1 MRQSPKEPA
10 EQTSATLVLLFRSVI
25 PRLLALPLLTVLL
38 QLIVI
43 E

>member
-10 EQTSATLVLLFRSVI
+10 EQTSATLVLFIRTFTPGVLI
-25 PRLLALPLLTVLL
+25 LLLLTVLL

>member
-1 MRQSPKEPA
+1 MRRLAKEPA
-10 EQTSATLVLLFRSVI
+10 EQSAAALVLFIRTFALGVLILLLFAI
-25 PRLLALPLLTVLL
+25 LL